1 MHICMV
7 DVETEHSDAQNACI
21 THHRIGMERTAA
33 EKKPLKLQ
41 RWAIRFFFKMF
52 LPFLPSF
59 RSHLFSLSYRS
70 VVRAQ
75 AQAICWPLGSHAHT
89 HTLCP
94 AQTPKWMTIKM
105 MAIIIN
111 SLECNF
117 RFFFRLMKPL
127 NHTQTHKI
135 CYLNT
140 IDCKEKNWVKMC
152 LFSVPTRNWSPID
165 DDIGLKCSYQR

>member
-1 MHICMV
+1 MV

-75 AQAICWPLGSHAHT
+75 AQAICWTLT
-89 HTLCP
+89 HTLPC
-94 AQTPKWMTIKM
+94 TDTKM
-105 MAIIIN
+105 N
-111 SLECNF
+111 DN
-117 RFFFRLMKPL
+117 K
-127 NHTQTHKI
+127 
-135 CYLNT
+135 
-140 IDCKEKNWVKMC
+140 
-152 LFSVPTRNWSPID
+152 D
-165 DDIGLKCSYQR
+165 DGNNNKFVGM